1 MKSST
6 KIVTLLALV
15 ILLTATVPDY
25 SQCSMCRA
33 VAESGSRDDSKQVAR
48 GLNNGILYLLS
59 MPYILGGVAYFIWR
73 KNRKKPLVAAD

>member
-1 MKSST
+1 MKFT
-6 KIVTLLALV
+6 MRKLFGIALV
-15 ILLTATVPDY
+15 SLILTLSNAAW

-33 VAESGSRDDSKQVAR
+33 VAESGHKQDPNKVAK

-73 KNRKKPLVAAD
+73 RNKSRQQA